1 MTTTVPRTRSQG
13 LIPIPVL
20 LLLVIGIGVNIRSV
34 LGVVPVLA
42 DPIRGALDMD
52 ASRFGLITS
61 LTILTMAVGAP
72 AGHWLATRIGME
84 WAMFWLLLLV
94 ALGAGLRFWV
104 HDTWFMYATSVL
116 VGAGMGGCSALA
128 PGFISHT
135 MTRIRGTATG
145 IYSTSMAMGVAASAA
160 LAVPTA
166 AWFGWRGALG
176 LWGIVA
182 LAVAVIWALLIP
194 RLRRIPPP
202 GGRTVGP
209 DPAPNEPERNDTE
222 PDLDDM
228 PTVRESVHGGLPLR
242 DPTAWLV
249 TALSALILL
258 TGFAGVAWIAPT
270 MQSAGYSQTEAA
282 GLFGLFQ
289 LVQLG
294 SLLTLPIVTDFTRDR
309 RPLLAITT
317 FTAMAGIAILLIDP
331 AGLALPGVLL
341 MGFGVGGGS
350 TLTLVLLQ
358 DVTHTVHDA
367 GRLSA
372 MSLLFTYILSSIGPF
387 LIGLARDLTG
397 SFAAGYLILLGVTVV
412 TVALIP
418 FARPGRSLRAT
429 HHRA

>member
-1 MTTTVPRTRSQG
+1 MTTTATRPRTRA
-13 LIPIPVL
+13 LVPIPVL

-42 DPIRGALDMD
+42 DPIRDALGMD

-104 HDTWFMYATSVL
+104 DATWFMYATSVL

-135 MTRIRGTATG
+135 MNRIRGTATG

-176 LWGIVA
+176 LWGLAA
-182 LAVAVIWALLIP
+182 LAVAVAWAVLIP
-194 RLRRIPPP
+194 RLRRIEEGSALRDAGSPPLRADLP
-202 GGRTVGP
+202 TPQGTEEPASRRHSP
-209 DPAPNEPERNDTE
+209 D
-222 PDLDDM
+222 
-228 PTVRESVHGGLPLR
+228 HGLPLR

-397 SFAAGYLILLGVTVV
+397 SFAAGYLILLGVTIA
-412 TVALIP
+412 TAALIP
-418 FARPGRSLRAT
+418 LARPGRSLRT
-429 HHRA
+429 RA

>member
-1 MTTTVPRTRSQG
+1 MTTTEARSRSKA

-20 LLLVIGIGVNIRSV
+20 LLLLIGIGVNIRSV

-42 DPIRGALDMD
+42 DPIRHALDMD
-52 ASRFGLITS
+52 ASSFGLITS

-72 AGHWLATRIGME
+72 GGHWLATRIGMQ

-104 HDTWFMYATSVL
+104 NDTWFLYATSVL

-135 MTRIRGTATG
+135 MNRIRGTATG

-176 LWGIVA
+176 LWGIIALIVA
-182 LAVAVIWALLIP
+182 AAWGLLIP
-194 RLRRIPPP
+194 RLRRIEQVSAVRDAGSSPL
-202 GGRTVGP
+202 RAEL
-209 DPAPNEPERNDTE
+209 PAPSGTEERASGSHS
-222 PDLDDM
+222 P
-228 PTVRESVHGGLPLR
+228 HHGLPLR

-317 FTAMAGIAILLIDP
+317 LTAMAGIAILLIDP

-358 DVTHTVHDA
+358 DVTHTIHDA

-397 SFAAGYLILLGVTVV
+397 SFAAGYLILLGVTIV
-412 TVALIP
+412 TAALIP
-418 FARPGRSLRAT
+418 LARPGRSLQNRA
-429 HHRA
+429 

>member
-1 MTTTVPRTRSQG
+1 MTGTAAGTRTRAHV
-13 LIPIPVL
+13 PIPL
-20 LLLVIGIGVNIRSV
+20 LLLLLIGIGVNIRSV

-42 DPIRGALDMD
+42 DPIRAGLGMD

-72 AGHWLATRIGME
+72 GGHWLATRIGTQ
-84 WAMFWLLLLV
+84 WAMLWLLLLV
-94 ALGAGLRFWV
+94 ALGAGLRTWV
-104 HDTWFMYATSVL
+104 DHTWFMYLTSIL
-116 VGAGMGGCSALA
+116 CGAGMGGCSALA

-135 MTRIRGTATG
+135 MTRIPGTATG

-166 AWFGWRGALG
+166 HWFGWRGALG
-176 LWGIVA
+176 LWGLVA
-182 LAVAVIWALLIP
+182 LAVAALWFLLIP
-194 RLRRIPPP
+194 RLRRI
-202 GGRTVGP
+202 GTG
-209 DPAPNEPERNDTE
+209 A
-222 PDLDDM
+222 DDM
-228 PTVRESVHGGLPLR
+228 PTVSESVHGGLPLR
-242 DPTAWLV
+242 DRTAWLV

-294 SLLTLPIVTDFTRDR
+294 SLLTLPIVTDFTKDR
-309 RPLLAITT
+309 RPLLALTT
-317 FTAMAGIAILLIDP
+317 LTAMAGIIILLIDP

-350 TLTLVLLQ
+350 TLTLVLVQ
-358 DVTHTVHDA
+358 DVTATVHDA

-372 MSLLFTYILSSIGPF
+372 MSLLFTYILSSVGPF

-397 SFAAGYLILLGVTVV
+397 SFAAGYLILLAVTIMTAV
-412 TVALIP
+412 LIP
-418 FARPGRSLRAT
+418 MARPGRRLGAT
-429 HHRA
+429 RKESP